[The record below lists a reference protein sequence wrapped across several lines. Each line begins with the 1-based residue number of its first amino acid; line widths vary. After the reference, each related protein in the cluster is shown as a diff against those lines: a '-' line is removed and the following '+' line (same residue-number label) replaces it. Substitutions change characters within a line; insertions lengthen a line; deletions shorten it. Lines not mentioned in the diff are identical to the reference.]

1 MSSFRVKERVV
12 LVLEEM
18 FKIKVH
24 YDFPEKT
31 CF

>member
-1 MSSFRVKERVV
+1 MSSFRVKERVI

-24 YDFPEKT
+24 YCYLLKVF
-31 CF
+31 F